1 MITEIPR
8 LSSIETRVLGGL
20 IEKSITTPDYY
31 PMTLNG
37 LTAACN
43 QKTSRYPVTDYSEQ
57 DVQQALSSLK
67 GQSLVATAV
76 GGGSRVIKYKHN
88 FGTVFPVSDAAIAI
102 LCLLFLRGPQT
113 PGELNTNSGRLYE
126 FSSLDSV
133 QNVLSEL
140 SAHEPPFV
148 RQLQR
153 SPGQKEAR
161 FIHLFNDPAIEEN
174 REAADIAVER
184 RPSNADLAARVT
196 ELERQ
201 VALLHAIVA
210 GLNDDSAE

>member
-1 MITEIPR
+1 M
-8 LSSIETRVLGGL
+8 
-20 IEKSITTPDYY
+20 
-31 PMTLNG
+31 
-37 LTAACN
+37 
-43 QKTSRYPVTDYSEQ
+43 
-57 DVQQALSSLK
+57 
-67 GQSLVATAV
+67 
-76 GGGSRVIKYKHN
+76 
-88 FGTVFPVSDAAIAI
+88 
-102 LCLLFLRGPQT
+102 
-113 PGELNTNSGRLYE
+113 
-126 FSSLDSV
+126 
-133 QNVLSEL
+133 LSEL